1 MFLSTNFNFSFQPF
15 VIHDMETLH
24 LAEQTLVAKMVSTAG
39 GLLEKD
45 AEVRIFH
52 CCQCT
57 SVETVT
63 ELTEFA
69 KSVPGFCNLDLN
81 DQVCSMT
88 NSNQKNELESI
99 YGS

>member
-1 MFLSTNFNFSFQPF
+1 
-15 VIHDMETLH
+15 METLQ
-24 LAEQTLVAKMVSTAG
+24 LAEQTLVAKMVGSSG
-39 GLLEKD
+39 SLLNKD

-69 KSVPGFCNLDLN
+69 KSVPGFSNLDLN
-81 DQVCSMT
+81 DQVSA
-88 NSNQKNELESI
+88 KNEHHIL
-99 YGS
+99 

>member
-1 MFLSTNFNFSFQPF
+1 
-15 VIHDMETLH
+15 METLH
-24 LAEQTLVAKMVSTAG
+24 LAEQTLVAKMVGTAG
-39 GLLEKD
+39 GLLDKD

-52 CCQCT
+52 CCQYT

-81 DQVCSMT
+81 DQVGAMT
-88 NSNQKNELESI
+88 NSKQKRELEST
-99 YGS
+99 YGA

>member
-1 MFLSTNFNFSFQPF
+1 
-15 VIHDMETLH
+15 METLH
-24 LAEQTLVAKMVSTAG
+24 LAEQTLAAKMVSTAR

-81 DQVCSMT
+81 DQVCAPT
-88 NSNQKNELESI
+88 NINPKRELESTL
-99 YGS
+99 YGQRFVDTCP

>member
-1 MFLSTNFNFSFQPF
+1 
-15 VIHDMETLH
+15 METLQ
-24 LAEQTLVAKMVSTAG
+24 LAEQTFVAKMVGSSG
-39 GLLEKD
+39 GLLNKD

-69 KSVPGFCNLDLN
+69 KSVPGFSNLDLN
-81 DQVCSMT
+81 DQVSAPHPV
-88 NSNQKNELESI
+88 NSSNFV
-99 YGS
+99 

>member
-1 MFLSTNFNFSFQPF
+1 
-15 VIHDMETLH
+15 METLH
-24 LAEQTLVAKMVSTAG
+24 LAEQTLVAKMVGTAG
-39 GLLEKD
+39 GLLDKD

-69 KSVPGFCNLDLN
+69 KSVPGFCSLDLN
-81 DQVCSMT
+81 DQVWP
-88 NSNQKNELESI
+88 NSLFCNTDANRMSFL
-99 YGS
+99 